1 MFFVKKN
8 RLWIIKEKLT
18 EGLTWRKIF
27 FIILGAG
34 ICTFGIHNIHQRTGI
49 TEGGVIGLMLL
60 VEKWLGISPSAITS
74 ILDISC
80 YLLAFKYLGGQFIK
94 TSMISTLSVSLF
106 YKFWELFP
114 PMLPDLS
121 AYPLA
126 AAIGGGLFVG
136 IGVGLIV
143 RQGGSSGGD
152 DALALTISRVTRWR
166 LSRSYLFTDLVVL
179 GLSLS
184 YIPVFRIAFSLI
196 TVTISSFLID
206 LVQNFG
212 KDKISETAQIRTQ
225 GE

>member
-1 MFFVKKN
+1 MKTNWLLTIRK
-8 RLWIIKEKLT
+8 KLT
-18 EGLTWRKIF
+18 EGLTWKKIF
-27 FIILGAG
+27 LIILGAG

-49 TEGGVIGLMLL
+49 TEGGVIGMMLL
-60 VEKWLGISPSAITS
+60 VERWLGISPSAITS
-74 ILDISC
+74 VLDISC

-94 TSMISTLSVSLF
+94 ISMISTLSVSLF

-121 AYPLA
+121 EYPLA

-136 IGVGLIV
+136 IGVGIIV

-152 DALALTISRVTRWR
+152 DALALTISRVTHWR

-179 GLSLS
+179 GLSLT

-196 TVTISSFLID
+196 TVTISSLLID

-212 KDKISETAQIRTQ
+212 KEKAPKTSKVQAQ

>member
-1 MFFVKKN
+1 MRNK
-8 RLWIIKEKLT
+8 IA
-18 EGLTWRKIF
+18 EGLTWKKIF
-27 FIILGAG
+27 LIILGAG

-49 TEGGVIGLMLL
+49 TEGGVIGMMLL
-60 VEKWLGISPSAITS
+60 VERWLGISPSAITS
-74 ILDISC
+74 VLDISC

-94 TSMISTLSVSLF
+94 ISMISTLSVSLF

-121 AYPLA
+121 EYPLA
-126 AAIGGGLFVG
+126 AAVAGGLFVG
-136 IGVGLIV
+136 IGVGIIV

-179 GLSLS
+179 GLSLT

-212 KDKISETAQIRTQ
+212 KNKVSETSKVQAQ

>member
-1 MFFVKKN
+1 MKTNWLLNIRK
-8 RLWIIKEKLT
+8 KLT
-18 EGLTWRKIF
+18 EGLTWKKIF
-27 FIILGAG
+27 LIILGAG

-49 TEGGVIGLMLL
+49 TEGGVIGMMLL
-60 VEKWLGISPSAITS
+60 VERWLGISPSAITS
-74 ILDISC
+74 VLDISC

-94 TSMISTLSVSLF
+94 ISMISTLSVSLF

-121 AYPLA
+121 KYPLA
-126 AAIGGGLFVG
+126 AAAAGGLFVG
-136 IGVGLIV
+136 IGVGIIV

-152 DALALTISRVTRWR
+152 DALALTISRVTHWR

-179 GLSLS
+179 GLSLT

-212 KDKISETAQIRTQ
+212 KDKVSETSKIQTQ

>member
-1 MFFVKKN
+1 MRNK
-8 RLWIIKEKLT
+8 IT
-18 EGLTWRKIF
+18 EGLTWKKIF
-27 FIILGAG
+27 LIILGAG

-49 TEGGVIGLMLL
+49 TEGGVIGMMLL
-60 VEKWLGISPSAITS
+60 VERWLGISPSAITS
-74 ILDISC
+74 VLDISC

-94 TSMISTLSVSLF
+94 ISMISTLSVSLF
-106 YKFWELFP
+106 YKFWEFFP

-121 AYPLA
+121 EYPLA
-126 AAIGGGLFVG
+126 AAVAGGLFVG
-136 IGVGLIV
+136 IGVGIIV

-152 DALALTISRVTRWR
+152 DALALTISRVTHWR

-179 GLSLS
+179 GLSLT

-212 KDKISETAQIRTQ
+212 KDKISETSNVQAQ

>member
-1 MFFVKKN
+1 MRNK
-8 RLWIIKEKLT
+8 IT
-18 EGLTWRKIF
+18 EGLTWKKIF
-27 FIILGAG
+27 LIILGAG

-49 TEGGVIGLMLL
+49 TEGGVIGMMLL
-60 VEKWLGISPSAITS
+60 VERWLGISPSAITS
-74 ILDISC
+74 VLDISC

-94 TSMISTLSVSLF
+94 ISMISTLSVSLF

-121 AYPLA
+121 EYPLA
-126 AAIGGGLFVG
+126 AAVAGGLFVG
-136 IGVGLIV
+136 IGVGIIV

-152 DALALTISRVTRWR
+152 DALALTISRVTHWR

-179 GLSLS
+179 GLSLT

-212 KDKISETAQIRTQ
+212 KNKVSETSKVQAQ